1 MGTITVS
8 VELPAAPEKVWAI
21 LSSPAQ
27 FENWLTI
34 HTKWK
39 SDLPAELATGQ
50 QVTEVTTL
58 MGMSNTITWNV
69 DEATAP
75 AKLRLSGSGMA
86 GVKLALDGAIEPMG
100 NGSKLTLGMEYAG
113 QMIVGALG
121 KAMENEGTRQL
132 EASLEKFKALV

>member
-1 MGTITVS
+1 
-8 VELPAAPEKVWAI
+8 
-21 LSSPAQ
+21 
-27 FENWLTI
+27 
-34 HTKWK
+34 
-39 SDLPAELATGQ
+39 
-50 QVTEVTTL
+50 

>member
-50 QVTEVTTL
+50 HSHGHVEH
-58 MGMSNTITWNV
+58 NH
-69 DEATAP
+69 
-75 AKLRLSGSGMA
+75 
-86 GVKLALDGAIEPMG
+86 
-100 NGSKLTLGMEYAG
+100 
-113 QMIVGALG
+113 
-121 KAMENEGTRQL
+121 L
-132 EASLEKFKALV
+132 ERR